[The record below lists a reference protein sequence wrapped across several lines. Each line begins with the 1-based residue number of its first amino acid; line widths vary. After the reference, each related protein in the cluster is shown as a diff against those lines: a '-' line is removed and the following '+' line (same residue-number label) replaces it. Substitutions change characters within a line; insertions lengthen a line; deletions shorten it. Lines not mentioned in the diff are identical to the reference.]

1 MTPEIDAEA
10 GLVEPD
16 VASPLACAVAEQG
29 RATLAMLGAALKRR
43 DVLLVF
49 QPVVPSRRPDQVA
62 FYEGLIRV
70 LDETG
75 RIIPARDFIAA
86 AETSEL
92 GRIVDCLALELGLRT
107 LAEEPELRLSL
118 NMSARSIGYPRWT
131 ETLRRGLADQPTV
144 AERLILEITEASAM
158 TMPDITAHFMRSLQ
172 REGVSF
178 ALDDFGSGFTSFRY
192 LREFYFD
199 AVKIDG
205 QFIRGIHANADNQCL
220 AKALIAIAEHFDMF
234 TVAEAVET
242 AEEAAFLTEIGIDCQ
257 QGYFHG
263 APKSALPW
271 QQAAARRRTG

>member
-1 MTPEIDAEA
+1 MALETEAEA
-10 GLVEPD
+10 GFVEPG
-16 VASPLACAVAEQG
+16 VESPLAYAVAERD
-29 RATLAMLGAALKRR
+29 RATLSMLRAALKRR
-43 DVLLVF
+43 DVLLAF
-49 QPVVPSRRPDQVA
+49 QPVVPSRRPGTIA
-62 FYEGLIRV
+62 FYEGLVRV

-92 GRIVDCLALELGLRT
+92 GRILDCLALELGLRT
-107 LAEEPELRLSL
+107 LAEEPGLRLSV

-131 ETLRRGLADQPTV
+131 ETLRRGLDDNPTL
-144 AERLILEITEASAM
+144 AERLILEVTEASAM
-158 TMPDITAHFMRSLQ
+158 LMPDITAHFMRSLRRQ
-172 REGVSF
+172 GISF

-220 AKALIAIAEHFDMF
+220 ARALIAIAEHFDMF

-242 AEEAAFLTEIGIDCQ
+242 AEEAAFLAELGIDCQ
-257 QGYFHG
+257 QGYFYG
-263 APKSALPW
+263 APSTTLPW
-271 QQAAARRRTG
+271 RAAEERKRTG